1 MKIWTTTI
9 ATAALIATLASPAY
23 AQGGGEGAN
32 FMDDTMLMTTPSG
45 KVIRKQVTDPKMS
58 EMMMQGAMPMT
69 AGTMMMMHGGKMYTV
84 PDRKMPDGTTLHEMM
99 MK

>member
-23 AQGGGEGAN
+23 AQSGEGGN
-32 FMDDTMLMTTPSG
+32 FVDNTMLMTTPSG

-69 AGTMMMMHGGKMYTV
+69 AGTMMMMHGGKMYMV
-84 PDRKMPDGTTLHEMM
+84 PDRKMPDGTTLHDMM